1 MFSNS
6 SLPSSKPG
14 QDPDCDESK
23 TDYIDID
30 AVLSENEKLKALLEE
45 KEALLRRE
53 SKCDT
58 SSDPI
63 YEGLDLKLAGTSSTE
78 ESAATCT
85 DYKKAQVRKLDPKSL
100 QNSTVAHETYAANA
114 MVRGVKE
121 KQIINNIGRRR
132 GGAEWDEH
140 LHESESLL
148 DEDGTYKMSWYS
160 PPVRDND
167 GLTTLSCLKS
177 MQVMS
182 SLTSSMEVGRTI
194 WEHYWEVALSAKE
207 RRCVALF
214 ISLGLWGHSGSHGRS
229 RRSTKA
235 GTWRMTTFTIL

>member
-63 YEGLDLKLAGTSSTE
+63 HEGLDLKLAGTSSTE

-132 GGAEWDEH
+132 GGVEWDEH

-160 PPVRDND
+160 PPVQRQRWFDD
-167 GLTTLSCLKS
+167 LVLP
-177 MQVMS
+177 Q
-182 SLTSSMEVGRTI
+182 I
-194 WEHYWEVALSAKE
+194 D
-207 RRCVALF
+207 
-214 ISLGLWGHSGSHGRS
+214 
-229 RRSTKA
+229 A
-235 GTWRMTTFTIL
+235 GDVFFDIFYGGGANNL

>member
-1 MFSNS
+1 MFPNS

-14 QDPDCDESK
+14 QDLNCDESK
-23 TDYIDID
+23 TDDIDID
-30 AVLSENEKLKALLEE
+30 DVLSENEKLKALLEE
-45 KEALLRRE
+45 KEALLRRK

-58 SSDPI
+58 SSDPKN
-63 YEGLDLKLAGTSSTE
+63 EGLDLKLAGTSSTE

-85 DYKKAQVRKLDPKSL
+85 DYKKAQVRKLNSKSL
-100 QNSTVAHETYAANA
+100 QNSSTVAHEHETNAANA

-160 PPVRDND
+160 PPVQRQRWFDD
-167 GLTTLSCLKS
+167 LVLP
-177 MQVMS
+177 Q
-182 SLTSSMEVGRTI
+182 I
-194 WEHYWEVALSAKE
+194 D
-207 RRCVALF
+207 
-214 ISLGLWGHSGSHGRS
+214 
-229 RRSTKA
+229 A
-235 GTWRMTTFTIL
+235 GDVFFDIFYGGGANNL